1 MSVAGKYA
9 LFWQPREHT
18 ELVNTELESGGLQS
32 CQSAKKLQ
40 FQGSRV
46 VMTSGQCNAG
56 CHERSMLALM

>member
-1 MSVAGKYA
+1 MLCFGNREYT
-9 LFWQPREHT
+9 LFFEP
-18 ELVNTELESGGLQS
+18 VNTGLESGGLQS
-32 CQSAKKLQ
+32 CHGAKALQ